1 MRLFLKND
9 LEAQAFENNRKNYEC
24 IHQILLNHKCKIIQ
38 QSLFISMF

>member
-9 LEAQAFENNRKNYEC
+9 LEAQAFENKKKLRMY

>member
-9 LEAQAFENNRKNYEC
+9 LEAQAFENKKKLRML
-24 IHQILLNHKCKIIQ
+24 HQILLNHKCKIIQ